1 MTPPERKIK
10 SELLLRSLQINLPDE
25 LPAVEDVHELSFR
38 SGKDIARRI
47 MVLSY
52 LNCVAADP
60 SLQQQIMIF
69 MIHEDLWDHA
79 TEEEKF
85 FFHKPELTDK
95 DLDTIFWRCESIWTL
110 LWTLGKVEEIALP
123 VREVDPQ
130 QIFSHLPGFFES
142 SKGFVADAGT
152 RAPAEILDH
161 YDFIFRLNWCIMKG
175 YVDESVSTINVAVT
189 HERYVALNWVI
200 EKDQFFY

>member
-1 MTPPERKIK
+1 MTPEERKLK
-10 SELLLRSLQINLPDE
+10 SEYQLRSLGIDIADE
-25 LPAVEDVHELSFR
+25 LPAVEDVDELSFR
-38 SGKDIARRI
+38 SAEDIARRI

-69 MIHEDLWDHA
+69 MIHEELWDHA
-79 TEEEKF
+79 TEEEKY

-110 LWTLGKVEEIALP
+110 LWSINKVGKLDLP
-123 VREVDPQ
+123 QREVDPQ
-130 QIFSHLPGFFES
+130 EMFAHLPGFFES
-142 SKGFVADAGT
+142 SEAFISGADT
-152 RAPAEILDH
+152 RPLTEILDH
-161 YDFIFRLNWCIMKG
+161 YDLIFRLNWSIMKG
-175 YVDESVSTINVAVT
+175 YMDENASVNIGVT

-200 EKDQFFY
+200 EKDQFYY